1 MRRTKRF
8 ELVAAALIFVGGLA
22 GCASFRPCESDVCAD
37 DAKITAAVE
46 TRFDRYPELEPPN
59 IIDVQTINHV
69 VYLHGLVD
77 TSLEI
82 SIAESVAGDT
92 PGVARVVDMLAI
104 NNR

>member
-1 MRRTKRF
+1 MPRSQRF
-8 ELVAAALIFVGGLA
+8 EALTAALIFMGGLA
-22 GCASFRPCESDVCAD
+22 SCAAFGTCGSDACAD

-46 TRFDRYPELEPPN
+46 ARFDRHPELEPPN
-59 IIDVQTINHV
+59 TIDVQTLNQV

-82 SIAESVAGDT
+82 SIAESVARNT